1 MVLAELKKLFRPE
14 FLNRVDDIIVFHK
27 LTEENIQKIAVGMLN
42 NLKERLAA
50 LDIDITFTDEAVA
63 AIAKSRL

>member
-1 MVLAELKKLFRPE
+1 MG
-14 FLNRVDDIIVFHK
+14 
-27 LTEENIQKIAVGMLN
+27 TEENIQKIAVGMLN

-63 AIAKSRL
+63 AIAKAGFDPVKTLYV